1 MLATVYPSSVKLL
14 SQEGDKVKKDKGIA
28 IVYARVSTNRQGEN
42 GHSLKGQADKLTALA
57 EAQGYQVEIVS
68 EIGSGRKTSRP
79 KLIEAID
86 RLNRQEAQALFAL
99 DLDRLARSNRHALE
113 IAETAQKKKWR
124 LVIST
129 LDLDTGTSVGQMLFG
144 QLAVFAQFESAL
156 TSDRVKRQH
165 EARRARGIVW
175 GIDQGYKGNLKLKT
189 RKLIL
194 EMASAGIGL
203 GTISKELTKL
213 NHETPR
219 GGEWHKASI
228 RAILNSPQ
236 TQALASKAA

>member
-1 MLATVYPSSVKLL
+1 MNKEKGLA
-14 SQEGDKVKKDKGIA
+14 I
-28 IVYARVSTNRQGEN
+28 IYARVSTNRQGEN

-57 EAQGYQVEIVS
+57 IEQGYQVEIVS
-68 EIGSGRKTSRP
+68 EIGSGRKASRP
-79 KLIEAID
+79 KLLEAIEK
-86 RLNRQEAQALFAL
+86 LNRKEAQALFAL
-99 DLDRLARSNRHALE
+99 DLDRLARSTKHALE
-113 IAETAQKKKWR
+113 IADTAQKKKWR

-129 LDLDTGTSVGQMLFG
+129 LDLDTSTTIGEMLLG
-144 QLAVFAQFESAL
+144 QLAIFAQFESRM
-156 TSDRVKRQH
+156 TGDRVKRQH

-175 GIDQGYKGNLKLKT
+175 GIDQGYKGNLKLET

-194 EMASAGIGL
+194 DLASANIGL

-213 NHETPR
+213 NHKTPR

-236 TQALASKAA
+236 TKALASKAA